1 MVRHLLGVSDFS
13 AAEIRKLMDETESL
27 KKNPQK
33 YKQALSGRTLVLM
46 FEKPSTRTRL
56 SFECGMTRLGGHT
69 IYFDVS
75 TSQISR
81 GETLGD
87 TAKTISRYAH
97 ALAARV
103 YSHKTLVEYAKHA
116 KIPVINALS
125 DVEHPCQAIADA
137 YTIKEAGKLE
147 GKIVYVGD
155 GNNVANSLALI
166 ARALRLDFTVSCP
179 KGYELK
185 LGEPK
190 IEHDP
195 KKAVEDADVVYTD
208 VWVSM
213 GDEKEKEKRL
223 KDLAPYQ
230 VNGRLLSKAKK
241 SCKVMHCL
249 PAHRG
254 EEITAGVLDGK
265 QSIVFTQAENR
276 MHTQN
281 AILLKLLGGK

>member
-1 MVRHLLGVSDFS
+1 MARHLLSVSDFS
-13 AAEIRKLMDETESL
+13 AAELQKTLEETEGL
-27 KKNPQK
+27 KKSPQK
-33 YKQALSGRTLVLM
+33 YKQALSGKTLVLM

-56 SFECGMTRLGGHT
+56 SFECGMTRLGGHS
-69 IYFDVS
+69 IYFDVN

-81 GETLGD
+81 GETPAD
-87 TAKTISRYAH
+87 TARTISRYAH

-103 YSHKTLVEYAKHA
+103 YSHRTLLEYAKHA
-116 KIPVINALS
+116 RIPVINALS
-125 DVEHPCQAIADA
+125 DLEHPCQAIADA
-137 YTIKEAGKLE
+137 YTIKEVDKLD

-155 GNNVANSLALI
+155 GNNVCNSLALI
-166 ARALRLDFTVSCP
+166 ARALKLDFTVSCP
-179 KGYELK
+179 KGYDPK
-185 LGEPK
+185 LGKPT
-190 IEHDP
+190 IERDP
-195 KKAVEDADVVYTD
+195 KKAVEDADIVYTD

-213 GDEKEKEKRL
+213 GDEKEKAKRL

-230 VNGRLLSKAKK
+230 VNARLLSKAKK

-265 QSIVFTQAENR
+265 QSLVFTQAENR

-281 AILLKLLGGK
+281 AILLKLVK